1 MPARYIG
8 RLSASELDFEMT
20 VLSRSKNAASTTL
33 VSYASRFESPPGS
46 EPSRSGRLALILDI
60 GGVRAPGG
68 PPGLQNRCAGDEL
81 AGGFDSRPPPLHAVL
96 PPQGEPGHRSEASA
110 CKRFAN
116 GQRTDGVTN

>member
-33 VSYASRFESPPGS
+33 VSYASRFESPPGR

-81 AGGFDSRPPPLHAVL
+81 AGGFDSRPPPRIYGLSPL
-96 PPQGEPGHRSEASA
+96 SF
-110 CKRFAN
+110 KRGAH
-116 GQRTDGVTN
+116 GRHSGVVRDDFVTSVAT